1 MAAQKNK
8 IFIIC
13 YFCSG
18 LKQVKSTETGEMIDC
33 PVCLGEGHIEWGYVL
48 VPQP

>member
-1 MAAQKNK
+1 MPAQKQK

-13 YFCSG
+13 YNCSG
-18 LKQVKSTETGEMIDC
+18 FKLVKHGGTGEMIDC
-33 PVCLGEGHIEWGYVL
+33 PICLGEGHIEWGYIL

>member
-18 LKQVKSTETGEMIDC
+18 SKQVINGTGEMIDC
-33 PVCLGEGHIEWGYVL
+33 PICLGEGHIEWGYLL
-48 VPQP
+48 VPNP